1 MAQFENKEIQ
11 RWDLTT
17 LDKVPDADYI
27 ENDFAIFNNVN
38 NVPIFDY
45 PTRIDLSVMA
55 ICLSGHAKVGI
66 NLKDYTLKK
75 NDMIVI
81 TPDHIVQLYEN
92 TDDFSGLFFV
102 LSHAFTDE
110 IMVTLDMIL
119 PIFFYI
125 KDNPCTV
132 LTDEDISSIMKY
144 HSFLWEKVRNT
155 NNVYRREITKNII
168 RALVVEMYS
177 VFEAHIPE
185 KRFRSRKEELF
196 ESFLLSVS
204 RNFIKERS
212 VTFYADQLFLT
223 PKHLS
228 RVIKEISG
236 RSAGEW
242 IDEQVVLEAKAR
254 LKTSSQTIQEVSDQ
268 LGFPNQSFFGKYFKH
283 HSGMS
288 PSEYR
293 KV

>member
-1 MAQFENKEIQ
+1 MKQFRKKEIQ

-17 LDKVPDADYI
+17 LERFPEADYI

-38 NVPIFDY
+38 DVPIFDY
-45 PTRIDLSVMA
+45 PTRIDLAVLA
-55 ICLSGHAKVGI
+55 IVTDGSSKIGI
-66 NLKDYTLKK
+66 NLKDYYLKK
-75 NDMIVI
+75 NDLVI
-81 TPDHIVQLYEN
+81 ILPDQIIQIYDK
-92 TDDFSGLFFV
+92 TDDFSGMFFV
-102 LSHAFTDE
+102 LSRSFIDE
-110 IMVTLDMIL
+110 ITVNLERIL
-119 PIFFYI
+119 PVFFYI
-125 KDNPCTV
+125 KDNSCTA
-132 LTDEDISSIMKY
+132 LNNDEVSSIIKY
-144 HSFLWEKVRNT
+144 HSFVWEKVRNT
-155 NNVYRREITKNII
+155 SNTYRKEIAKNII
-168 RALVVEMYS
+168 RALVFEMYS
-177 VFEAHIPE
+177 IFDSHLPL
-185 KRFRSRKEELF
+185 KKFRSRKEELF

-283 HSGMS
+283 HTGMS

>member
-1 MAQFENKEIQ
+1 MEQTGEYKIQ
-11 RWDLTT
+11 RLDLSTI
-17 LDKVPDADYI
+17 DKDPEIDYI
-27 ENDFAIFNNVN
+27 DNDFAIFNNIK

-45 PTRIDLSVMA
+45 PTRIDFCVMA
-55 ICLSGHAKVGI
+55 ITLGGHAKVGI

-75 NDMIVI
+75 NDMIII
-81 TPDHIVQLYEN
+81 TPDQIVQLHERS
-92 TDDFSGLFFV
+92 DDFSGLFFA

-110 IMVTLDMIL
+110 IIVALDRIL
-119 PIFFYI
+119 TIFFYV

-132 LTDEDISSIMKY
+132 LTDEEVSSVMKY

-177 VFEAHIPE
+177 VFDAHIPE
-185 KRFRSRKEELF
+185 KRFKSRKEELF

-223 PKHLS
+223 PKHFS

-242 IDEQVVLEAKAR
+242 IDEQVILEAKAR
-254 LKTSSQTIQEVSDQ
+254 LKTSSQTIQEISDQ

-283 HSGMS
+283 HAGMS

-293 KV
+293 KA